1 MYRIRLSSG
10 QEQVYRSIQ
19 ELTAGVQRGEVT
31 SEAEIYHQRSER
43 WLAIESHPHYRMALE
58 GGTATRT
65 SRLKFTRPSSPS
77 TTPAV
82 LPTPKAQEP
91 DKGDLEELNRLL
103 VLLDP
108 LPTPAQRAE
117 PETPA
122 VKSPPEL
129 SIVRPDPVSP
139 SESEDTEPTFG
150 TMLRLEDLESKPEPE
165 AEAKEEVREFAP
177 EPSEMIEDV
186 RVIDDAPAEPVVQA
200 TAAAHD
206 LGLPVEIE
214 LDEDLLASVLEEA
227 DEAKAEVA
235 APPADDVEVE
245 RAVEPEPAFAAV
257 VPVAAAPSVVPFAA
271 PEPWTPAGAPVAAPS
286 PRRFR
291 PMLFVAVAAILAAAV
306 FAFTGAGDEPNQGMV
321 TPASATAPAPAPVPA
336 TTADSVLATT
346 PATPA
351 AKASP
356 GASIGF
362 PLPQP
367 GNPAVQPDTEGD
379 GELPAAP
386 LPGGVLP
393 SAPAVDLSSTST
405 ALVDAGAAS
414 GRTGTGDGA
423 ALARGYAQAYASLTA
438 DFAAQADR
446 SGLVRL
452 FSQTQLTTTDGLAGA
467 RRAIDAT
474 SAAIRQYR
482 SRESAIEKAYQDSAR
497 ALERSG
503 ASAADMRDWM
513 THISQQESAEAANE
527 SSRLLGQVDAVFA
540 LLQSQSGR
548 YQVQGGTI
556 HFQNSDAASR
566 YAELQGWITRR
577 LEHWSG
583 QPATSIPV
591 TVKPILEGIGLTRLP
606 VSR

>member
-31 SEAEIYHQRSER
+31 SEAEIYHQRTER
-43 WLAIESHPHYRMALE
+43 WLSIESHPHYRMAVE

-77 TTPAV
+77 ATPTV

-117 PETPA
+117 PEPPA

-129 SIVRPDPVSP
+129 SIVRPEQVPP
-139 SESEDTEPTFG
+139 SVSEDPEPTFG
-150 TMLRLEDLESKPEPE
+150 TMLRLEDLDAKPDPEAAPEPE
-165 AEAKEEVREFAP
+165 LREFAP
-177 EPSEMIEDV
+177 EPAGMIEDV
-186 RVIDDAPAEPVVQA
+186 RVLDEALAEPAPEQVAEPVMEAEVPVA
-200 TAAAHD
+200 PSD

-214 LDEDLLASVLEEA
+214 LDEELLASVLEEA
-227 DEAKAEVA
+227 EEPKAEPATEPAPVLAAA
-235 APPADDVEVE
+235 APVSEI
-245 RAVEPEPAFAAV
+245 
-257 VPVAAAPSVVPFAA
+257 PSVVPFAA
-271 PEPWTPAGAPVAAPS
+271 PEPWTPAEAPAVAAS
-286 PRRFR
+286 SRRFR

-306 FAFTGAGDEPNQGMV
+306 FAFTGGGDEPNQGMV
-321 TPASATAPAPAPVPA
+321 TPASATAPTPAPAVTPDSLPA
-336 TTADSVLATT
+336 STQ
-346 PATPA
+346 
-351 AKASP
+351 ASP
-356 GASIGF
+356 TAPASSGASIGF

-367 GNPAVQPDTEGD
+367 GKPAVKSDSEGD
-379 GELPAAP
+379 GQLPASP
-386 LPGGVLP
+386 LQDGGALP

-414 GRTGTGDGA
+414 GRTGTGGGA
-423 ALARGYAQAYASLTA
+423 ALARGYAQAYASLNA

-452 FSQTQLTTTDGLAGA
+452 FSQTQLTTSDGLAGA
-467 RRAIDAT
+467 RRALDAT

-482 SRESAIEKAYQDSAR
+482 SRESAIERAYQDSAR
-497 ALERSG
+497 ALERGG

-548 YQVQGGTI
+548 YQVQGGAI
-556 HFQNSDAASR
+556 RFQNSDAAAR

-583 QPATSIPV
+583 QPASSIPV

-606 VSR
+606 TSR